1 MQDERWLYAQTGSGL
16 PCPTGDD
23 TRCYQPGFVGSDR
36 HRMKKAFQVW
46 ASRPQAAGRPC
57 CVLFSG
63 FRVVSV
69 SHVPCG
75 CRRRQFCFL
84 QACGPFTRRM
94 TRSSGGTTPAHFAN
108 PHLIH
113 SCHLSVPRRIVCG
126 LRATHKGSCGARPEP
141 DYQTCCHRWGG
152 LLSVNPGPLGA
163 PLCEDSEGCGFPS
176 EIWWATAP
184 ESA

>member
-1 MQDERWLYAQTGSGL
+1 MLPWERWDIDTCLLGAALGGRGHPLSHHLSQVVGLQCRTRAVSPFLLQFPGGCRVLRRRTQDERWLYAQTGSCL
-16 PCPTGDD
+16 PCPIGDD
-23 TRCYQPGFVGSDR
+23 TQCYQPGFVGLNR

-84 QACGPFTRRM
+84 QACGPFTR
-94 TRSSGGTTPAHFAN
+94 
-108 PHLIH
+108 
-113 SCHLSVPRRIVCG
+113 
-126 LRATHKGSCGARPEP
+126 
-141 DYQTCCHRWGG
+141 
-152 LLSVNPGPLGA
+152 
-163 PLCEDSEGCGFPS
+163 
-176 EIWWATAP
+176 
-184 ESA
+184 